1 VAGLARVRWR
11 ELLPLAARGA
21 AALVLGAAMLLGTN
35 FALSGELAWTP
46 GPDVFREH
54 LRLPPFGFVFPR
66 VEIGDR
72 LSVHVPEDIATRHLV
87 GVPWRRETARWFGHA
102 MAISS

>member
-1 VAGLARVRWR
+1 VAGLARARWR

-46 GPDVFREH
+46 GGYGIVFARNDGGRRRRAVPRRS
-54 LRLPPFGFVFPR
+54 LSAGTTQAPPLP
-66 VEIGDR
+66 
-72 LSVHVPEDIATRHLV
+72 
-87 GVPWRRETARWFGHA
+87 
-102 MAISS
+102 